1 MARPLIGI
9 TSYGPDHELQLASFT
24 LPVVYVE
31 AVEQAGAVAVLLP
44 SSPEVAAELL
54 DRLDGLVLSGGG
66 DIDPAL
72 HAGGEHESVY
82 MVTPERD
89 RFEIELVRRALE
101 RADLPVLGI
110 CRGMQVLNV
119 ALGGDLELHLPDLR
133 GEQVPHRLPPREP
146 TFHNVRIEADSLLGE
161 IYGQPEF
168 RVCSWHHQELRKL
181 GRGLVPV
188 GWASDGV
195 IEAVVYPDHPF
206 ALGVQWHPELQI
218 ADEPLQRRLFA
229 AFAARA
235 SVHAAGGSE

>member
-1 MARPLIGI
+1 MPLVGI
-9 TSYGPDHELQLASFT
+9 TTYGHDELEFRSFW
-24 LPVVYVE
+24 LPTAYVE
-31 AVEQAGAVAVLLP
+31 ALEQAGAAAVLLP
-44 SSPEVAAELL
+44 AGREVPAALL
-54 DRLDGLVLSGGG
+54 SRVDGLLLSGGG
-66 DIDPAL
+66 DLDPAS
-72 HAGGEHESVY
+72 HAGGAHESVY

-89 RFEIELVRRALE
+89 RFELDLVRRALDRPE
-101 RADLPVLGI
+101 LPVLGI

-133 GEQVPHRLPPREP
+133 GDQVPHRLPPREP
-146 TFHNVRIEADSLLGE
+146 TFHDVRIEADSLLGE

-206 ALGVQWHPELQI
+206 ALGVQWHPELQV

-235 SVHAAGGSE
+235 SVHAAGGNE

>member
-1 MARPLIGI
+1 MPLVGI
-9 TSYGPDHELQLASFT
+9 TTYGPDELEFRSFW
-24 LPVVYVE
+24 LPTAYVE
-31 AVEQAGAVAVLLP
+31 ALEQAGAAAVLLP
-44 SSPEVAAELL
+44 AGREVPAALL
-54 DRLDGLVLSGGG
+54 SRVDGLLLSGGG
-66 DIDPAL
+66 DLDPAS
-72 HAGGEHESVY
+72 HAGGAHESVY

-89 RFEIELVRRALE
+89 RFELDLVRRALDRPE
-101 RADLPVLGI
+101 LPVLGI

-146 TFHNVRIEADSLLGE
+146 TFHDVRIEADSLLGE

-235 SVHAAGGSE
+235 SRHAAGASE